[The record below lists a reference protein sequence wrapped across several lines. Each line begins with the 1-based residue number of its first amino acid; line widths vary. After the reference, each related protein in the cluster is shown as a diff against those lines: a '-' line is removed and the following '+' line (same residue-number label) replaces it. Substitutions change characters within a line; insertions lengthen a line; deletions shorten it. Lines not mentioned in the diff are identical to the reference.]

1 MAAVLGIW
9 IGLAGVLPV
18 LAGLT
23 GIRRVQR
30 LRREGVKSWAVAEP
44 QPPGDGARRVTLRY
58 ALPDERVL
66 EQSMVWPARKI
77 AALRPGQSVLIWYD
91 PADPLD
97 ILVYGR
103 QGRVSDLVF
112 VIGGAALILFGAV
125 IGVFA
130 PLLAGPGGP
139 RPAASADRDLTVKL
153 WVRGVRP
160 QARGL
165 TGSWQRLVKPNI
177 LELDE

>member
-44 QPPGDGARRVTLRY
+44 EPPDDGARRMTLRY
-58 ALPDERVL
+58 TLADGRVL
-66 EQSMVWPARKI
+66 EQSRMWPARKI
-77 AALRPGQSVLIWYD
+77 TALRPGQSVLIWYD

-103 QGRVSDLVF
+103 QGRVSDLMF

-125 IGVFA
+125 IGIFA
-130 PLLAGPGGP
+130 PLLAGYEALLALHDRTARARPDGP
-139 RPAASADRDLTVKL
+139 VASSSLPARCRGSAAGSASAIRTHT
-153 WVRGVRP
+153 
-160 QARGL
+160 Q
-165 TGSWQRLVKPNI
+165 T
-177 LELDE
+177 